1 MRFLK
6 YEIPKERWLNE
17 FQPLLQD
24 KSCHTSIIGE
34 LVEGMTAIDI
44 LWEDEPLEIFDEFKV
59 FPREVGK
66 HTFLGLEHLYKQE
79 FENQ

>member
-6 YEIPKERWLNE
+6 YEIPTNRWISE
-17 FQPLLQD
+17 FWPLLP
-24 KSCHTSIIGE
+24 TSGVHISVIGE
-34 LVEGMTAIDI
+34 LQYGMTALDI
-44 LWEDEPLEIFDEFKV
+44 LWEEEPLPEFDEFKV
-59 FPREVGK
+59 FPKEVGK